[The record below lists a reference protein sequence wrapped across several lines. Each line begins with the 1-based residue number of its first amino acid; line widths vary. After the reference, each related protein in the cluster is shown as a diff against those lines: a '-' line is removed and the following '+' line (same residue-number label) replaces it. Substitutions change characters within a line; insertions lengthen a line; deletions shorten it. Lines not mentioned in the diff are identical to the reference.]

1 MTKKEL
7 NAEVER
13 LRKENRQLRK
23 MLRRRDEFFAEI
35 SEKYETAVAELKEYH
50 RKDEIRAFLYRQKS
64 VFTK

>member
-1 MTKKEL
+1 MTKREL

-23 MLRRRDEFFAEI
+23 MLKRRDEFFSEI
-35 SEKYETAVAELKEYH
+35 AGKYETAVAELKEYH
-50 RKDEIRAFLYRQKS
+50 RRDEIRAYLHSKKS

>member
-1 MTKKEL
+1 MTKREL
-7 NAEVER
+7 TSEVER

-35 SEKYETAVAELKEYH
+35 SEKYEETAAELKEYH
-50 RKDEIRAFLYRQKS
+50 RKDEIRAFLYKQKS